1 MSDLRADHHTDI
13 PSTFTESIR
22 LVTICGQSL
31 SHRQQGTVEHTRGWI
46 SLDFW
51 DRQQQLDVRLAQTLT
66 GMPLEDPFSLVFK
79 EPMAHFTVLTAQTA
93 VLMLFNASQ
102 TAPWGMQ
109 DQVIS
114 SDSERGATAAAQQ
127 MVTLSKA
134 LVELSHFKVIV
145 PPEPSPHP
153 IANVA

>member
-1 MSDLRADHHTDI
+1 M
-13 PSTFTESIR
+13 
-22 LVTICGQSL
+22 
-31 SHRQQGTVEHTRGWI
+31 

-66 GMPLEDPFSLVFK
+66 GMPLEDPFSLVFE

-109 DQVIS
+109 DQVVS

-127 MVTLSKA
+127 IVALSKA
-134 LVELSHFKVIV
+134 LIELSYFKVIV
-145 PPEPSPHP
+145 PSGLSPCP
-153 IANVA
+153 VANVV